1 MRGKAEAMVSA
12 SFAADSLALGVHWIY
27 DVQQIPSHY
36 GRVEKFLKPR
46 EGEEINNLL
55 QQIA

>member
-1 MRGKAEAMVSA
+1 MRGKAEAMVLA
-12 SFAADSLALGVHWIY
+12 SFAPDSLALGVHWIF
-27 DVQQIPSHY
+27 DAQQISNQY

-46 EGEEINNLL
+46 EGEEIKNLL

>member
-1 MRGKAEAMVSA
+1 MRDKAEAMVLA
-12 SFAADSLALGVHWIY
+12 SFAADCLALGVHWIY
-27 DVQQIPSHY
+27 DAQQISNQY

-46 EGEEINNLL
+46 EGEEIKNLL